1 MRAVGLVR
9 ADARNGEVFVEHFG
23 DDAIEHGLVVGGHDE
38 SISRLRWARGESR
51 EKSAVE
57 AGNTGALALFVPI
70 GILFLV
76 FAGAIRVMLRTR
88 NRQLR
93 AKS

>member
-1 MRAVGLVR
+1 
-9 ADARNGEVFVEHFG
+9 
-23 DDAIEHGLVVGGHDE
+23 
-38 SISRLRWARGESR
+38 
-51 EKSAVE
+51 VE